1 MGTLNVRSGR
11 LQLDFRYRGIRCRE
25 QTKFPDSARNRT
37 KLKRLLERI
46 EAEILLD
53 SFNYAAYFPNSVR
66 VQKFKEIDRLIS
78 AAQSGVPVFEEFAN
92 LWFTEMEVSW
102 RASHRDTVRSNLD
115 SYLIPEFGHKPVSA
129 IKRQDVL
136 GFRANLCKRK
146 GRVGKRFSPEW
157 VNHIISP
164 LRMILNEA
172 AIRYDFISPMQG
184 MKGLPVPRNDV
195 EPFSLDEV
203 QAFLENIRPDYRLY
217 YTVRFFTGLR
227 TSEIDGLTWRYVD
240 LDRRT
245 ILVRQSLV
253 KGVMGPTKTDGSSRD
268 VHMSSIVHDALA
280 CQKEKTGYG
289 EHVFVNGAGNPL
301 CHNNVTKRVWYPM
314 LRFLNLR
321 KRTPYQTRHTAA
333 SLWLASGENPEWVAR
348 QLGHSTTEMLFRRY
362 SRFIPNVTRQDG
374 SAMEALLSENWSK

>member
-1 MGTLNVRSGR
+1 MRSGR

-25 QTKFPDSARNRT
+25 QTRFPDTARNRA
-37 KLKRLLERI
+37 KLNKLLDRI
-46 EAEILLD
+46 EAEILLGR
-53 SFNYAAYFPNSVR
+53 FQYADYFPNSR
-66 VQKFKEIDRLIS
+66 KVQKFRELDQRIA
-78 AAQSGVPVFEEFAN
+78 AAQSGVPTFEEFAS
-92 LWFTEMEVSW
+92 LWFTEVEVGW

-115 SYLIPEFGHKPVSA
+115 SYLIPEFGHCAVNA
-129 IKRQDVL
+129 IKRQDIL
-136 GFRANLCKRK
+136 SFRAALCKRE
-146 GRVGKRFSPEW
+146 GRGGRNFSAEW

-164 LRMILNEA
+164 LRMIMNEA

-184 MKGLPVPRNDV
+184 LKGLPVPRSDV
-195 EPFSLDEV
+195 EPFSLGEV
-203 QAFLENIRPDYRLY
+203 QLFLENIRSDYRNY

-240 LDRRT
+240 MDRRT
-245 ILVRQSLV
+245 ILVRRSLV

-314 LRFLNLR
+314 LRYLNLR